1 MKIKQPA
8 GFWVRLGARA
18 LDGIILGVVFS
29 ILTYLIYG
37 EFFRDY
43 TPLDTLNMLY
53 FVLIPVIW
61 YGYTI
66 GKKATGVRIIRKN
79 GEKVGV
85 GRMLLRE
92 FVGSLIYALTL
103 GIGIIVSAFMVGLRD
118 DKRAIH
124 DFIAG
129 TYVTHQSPENSSQQ
143 VMEGKHA

>member
-1 MKIKQPA
+1 M
-8 GFWVRLGARA
+8 RLGARA

-29 ILTYLIYG
+29 LLTYLIYG

-66 GKKATGVRIIRKN
+66 GKKATGVRILRKN
-79 GEKVGV
+79 GAKVGV
-85 GRMLLRE
+85 GRMILRE
-92 FVGSLIYALTL
+92 FVGSLVYALTL

-129 TYVTHQSPENSSQQ
+129 TYVTHQSPEKNSKQ